1 MAEEK
6 KQVTITGEQLLEAY
20 RAEQMKLEALQ
31 QRMQQL
37 QGLLFEANVAEEAVN
52 EIKKAAKNEKI
63 IVNLG
68 AGVYT
73 EASLEGNESFKTGL
87 AGSIMQ
93 NSDSK
98 KTLSYLQEQKEMLQ
112 KETAETGK
120 EYEKTISALNEIGG
134 LLQQAER
141 QAQQRMQKSAEK

>member
-1 MAEEK
+1 MEEK
-6 KQVTITGEQLLEAY
+6 KQVTVTGEQLLEAY

-37 QGLLFEANVAEEAVN
+37 QGLVIEANTAEEAVN

-63 IVNLG
+63 IVSLG

-73 EASLEGNESFKTGL
+73 EAVLDGNESFKTGL

-93 NSDSK
+93 NSDTK
-98 KTLSYLQEQKEMLQ
+98 KTLDYLKEQKEMLQ
-112 KETAETGK
+112 KESAETAK

-141 QAQQRMQKSAEK
+141 QAQQRLQKAAEK